1 MRLREEKEGNSW
13 QLLKEFWQAISAGF
27 KYCGEGGRLQSKVI
41 NNAKKSMCFTKVLE

>member
-27 KYCGEGGRLQSKVI
+27 KYCVWGGGGWGGSNLK
-41 NNAKKSMCFTKVLE
+41 